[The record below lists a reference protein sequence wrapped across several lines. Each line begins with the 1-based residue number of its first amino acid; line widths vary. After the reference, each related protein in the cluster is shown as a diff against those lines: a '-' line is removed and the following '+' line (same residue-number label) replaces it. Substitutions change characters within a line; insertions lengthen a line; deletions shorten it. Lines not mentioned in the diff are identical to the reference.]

1 MFVTPIRF
9 GAVLRFVLLL
19 LTTLTIF
26 SLGAPRPALADC
38 VLSGVVVTC
47 SGNSPGGFAAGP
59 GVTGLTV
66 NVLQVA
72 TRYPDRVFNYFDGKC
87 YVTASP
93 LLGATSE
100 GGEFLTL
107 LADELIAAGTYRGVI
122 IVAAAHDGSPVSR
135 WRRNGDLNERLLS
148 TLKALPPGY
157 KVTEVVWHQGRAH
170 DACRSL
176 HGVVQLADRD
186 PDGKRCGRPRLRRDR
201 QQAHLPRR
209 RNGRAPRPGR
219 PARGQMPSQRKR
231 ADKDGCGLC
240 AGHQGVSPVTLTLS
254 GELFEARGD
263 APRAAWDTG
272 LGAGTDDE
280 SVGRPKSRSGTAAI

>member
-1 MFVTPIRF
+1 VWPVDIVRQLKRW
-9 GAVLRFVLLL
+9 ADP
-19 LTTLTIF
+19 
-26 SLGAPRPALADC
+26 PRANVRRYDPSKRLIAYPDKTEVACPALAETTA
-38 VLSGVVVTC
+38 VILAIGQS
-47 SGNSPGGFAAGP
+47 NAA
-59 GVTGLTV
+59 
-66 NVLQVA
+66 NAAARKVA

>member
-1 MFVTPIRF
+1 MWPVDIVRQLKRWADP
-9 GAVLRFVLLL
+9 
-19 LTTLTIF
+19 
-26 SLGAPRPALADC
+26 PRANVRRYDPSKRLIAYPDKTEVACPALAETTA
-38 VLSGVVVTC
+38 VILAIGQS
-47 SGNSPGGFAAGP
+47 NAA
-59 GVTGLTV
+59 
-66 NVLQVA
+66 NAAARKVA